1 MCNRSLKI
9 KEIHIFALLCKFNVK
24 ESTCVDLFS
33 FGIFKSADISSKS
46 FFSAEVKHG
55 YQIEIFKSFEFD
67 IQVKILCARVNLT

>member
-1 MCNRSLKI
+1 MRNRSLKI

-24 ESTCVDLFS
+24 ESTCVDLFKG

-46 FFSAEVKHG
+46 FFSAEVKRG

-67 IQVKILCARVNLT
+67 IPYRSKFFVPG